1 MSYKGFLDYL
11 KEAETKL
18 AELVM
23 PKPIPRPIPRPG
35 PRPVEPRPVEPKPK
49 IDQPKPG
56 EAPTRPT
63 EPVPGEPIPPRP
75 AEPKPAE
82 PKPAEPKPTEPSSIK
97 PTPVPVPHSPEELGT
112 MPEPQVVPKPKP
124 DEVTPKEPS
133 QKPIPIPTG
142 ADDKPWRWYKG
153 TIWQPGGTKWSDKV
167 IDSDL
172 KESDF
177 TYMSDIQKSLF
188 IIETMSTAEKK
199 PTGPKFPGY
208 WKGTDPASAAKNK
221 MVGGSEEQQESVLGE
236 LDKAAKDSVIRR
248 TLEEKFKAFKEQD
261 TATKPVEGPGG
272 AAFGVYP
279 QAISK
284 KPATPT
290 TMDPKDIDPSAIAMA
305 VPGSVGLAA
314 QLATISPEL
323 NKGEEEALRK
333 IRQQAGIPEPKP
345 ATAADHIAAIRKAE
359 ADPYSMT
366 PPGAK
371 IAASGPLTKSAD
383 VAASTGAS
391 AKTEPEVKTAPPA
404 SQSPAEL
411 QGLDVSGRKTGATD
425 PRSSTYGTT
434 APTAVPEPKSAASA
448 APAVARQPVTP
459 PAGEGLVG
467 KELAQYGI
475 SRTARRDQSFV
486 DKELGAGY
494 KAGSAE
500 ANLALLDKYQK
511 QSGKPAPTPAQPAIG
526 SSARIQT
533 TPSNAVVSGSGQPV
547 TDTQGRPVTSGGT
560 TDADGRPI
568 QLPPAFA
575 AKPQKQTA
583 FNPEQDKEYRKGMGQ
598 REGLGR
604 YDTTFGDTID
614 KDGNLVHKYMPP
626 PKPITDMTIQEL
638 QAWQKERSAKDKGTG
653 AVGMYGFM
661 PSTIDEYS
669 KKAGLKPTD
678 IFNKEAQ
685 EKIQSAIMAD
695 QYNTLQQNDVPINA
709 GTMYMAHYLGSQGAV
724 RVMKNADPNQT
735 VVDAMIDPKYKSNP
749 ETYQAERNKIL
760 LRNPELGK
768 IKAGDFETVLANRVA
783 RGQMTAQ
790 QKQAQQGTQVAMRES
805 DNKKVAGRYSYDEF
819 DDMIDRLRVKA
830 KEQEKKHGPVDLGKL
845 MQRLRDIDDK
855 DKNVKEEESPN
866 IATNPTMQATA
877 AARQATNPALQD
889 TQAGMQATSQA
900 GTVQQQQQ
908 RRDQAIDTSTARGV
922 ADTIASVAPPGT
934 NPDVLAQGIVNA
946 NDGKPLNI
954 QQQKAMSTITPLVLK
969 AAETPVAAGALK
981 TALQQAGILA
991 KQGK

>member
-1 MSYKGFLDYL
+1 
-11 KEAETKL
+11 
-18 AELVM
+18 
-23 PKPIPRPIPRPG
+23 
-35 PRPVEPRPVEPKPK
+35 
-49 IDQPKPG
+49 
-56 EAPTRPT
+56 
-63 EPVPGEPIPPRP
+63 
-75 AEPKPAE
+75 
-82 PKPAEPKPTEPSSIK
+82 
-97 PTPVPVPHSPEELGT
+97 